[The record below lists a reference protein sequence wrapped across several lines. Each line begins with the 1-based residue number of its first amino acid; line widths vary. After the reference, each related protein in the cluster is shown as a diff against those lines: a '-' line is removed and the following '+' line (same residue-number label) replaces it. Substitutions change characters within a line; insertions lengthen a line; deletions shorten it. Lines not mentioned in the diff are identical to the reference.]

1 MKTGNGKGGPVTE
14 KLEIGALRRGLQEL
28 GCGEGAAERICR
40 LYAAGQR
47 EDAILCLRRHR
58 CTLMD
63 LLHESQGRV
72 DRLDLLLR
80 EMQKDNRESER
91 MESI

>member
-1 MKTGNGKGGPVTE
+1 VTE

-28 GCGEGAAERICR
+28 GCGEGA
-40 LYAAGQR
+40 GQR
-47 EDAILCLRRHR
+47 EDAIRCLRRHR